1 MTDWLITTTE
11 TSLFTSVEAGDL
23 ISSGQLK
30 VSREQVCSDVGQG
43 QQITISLAMLWHDP
57 SYKNSSHTAL
67 GPTLKSTFYQLA
79 IQISTYN
86 SLTPERQK
94 HGSWNQREVGF
105 SLTSKAYIA
114 QEQLFQVLKTKI
126 VYTKL
131 ETVILALQD
140 ILQWL
145 SGINKITHI

>member
-67 GPTLKSTFYQLA
+67 GPTLA